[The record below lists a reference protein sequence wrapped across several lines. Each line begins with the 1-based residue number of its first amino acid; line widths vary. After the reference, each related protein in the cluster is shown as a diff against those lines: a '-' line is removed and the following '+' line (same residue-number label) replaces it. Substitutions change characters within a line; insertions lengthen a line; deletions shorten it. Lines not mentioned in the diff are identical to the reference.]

1 MWRQAREPVL
11 LRLYTRAGCGLC
23 QRAEHLIA
31 AEARG
36 ARLELVDIE
45 GDDELVRRYGV
56 RIPVLE
62 IDGVEVA
69 AYELAP
75 GDVRRAV
82 RAARRRRR

>member
-1 MWRQAREPVL
+1 MWRRAREPVL

-23 QRAEHLIA
+23 RRAEGLIT

-45 GDDELVRRYGV
+45 GDDELERRYGV

-62 IDGVEVA
+62 VDGVEVA